1 MTKKL
6 YRATEF
12 QSSTGRWHAG
22 DYNHVGANSSAWYY
36 VPRMLNMELTDYIR
50 LLVDTYHA
58 TLDGYYE
65 YTDGRPP
72 LLLYSWKNYDD
83 CYKWTLIVN
92 MVNREAKK
100 RNFKI

>member
-22 DYNHVGANSSAWYY
+22 DYDHVGANSSAWYY
-36 VPRMLNMELTDYIR
+36 IPRMLNMELIDYIR

-72 LLLYSWKNYDD
+72 LLLYSWK
-83 CYKWTLIVN
+83 KL
-92 MVNREAKK
+92 
-100 RNFKI
+100 